1 MNKSKFTSDKNK
13 GLLWNLM
20 YEGGIFNDIAGDK
33 LNNVKEIFENKIE
46 ETSKLNDKTLM
57 EMNKIVMTEIIND
70 LSVLKYNY
78 KRNNE
83 NVIISSNEI
92 NNTMYQTKKENLK
105 ERERKFNDKLTRLK
119 DDFNN
124 LTNVAIPNEIDFSD
138 NNDTPLK
145 SNEID
150 FLLSETIKKR
160 VNELNI
166 VLERQNKEEGENWI
180 NDPNTPNITNN
191 LKQNKLSVG
200 GEVKENI
207 YIEEINS
214 NSPNNLKNNLENN
227 NFKMNN
233 SKVRFNDK
241 SEIINKKTYTE
252 DLKDNIFSLFK
263 KTENNLNVEFGKT
276 ENNMNYE
283 KILNQDNHIKMSK
296 IEQEMQELKDDVKDI
311 KILLRSLSLNIERL
325 VTK

>member
-83 NVIISSNEI
+83 NIIISSNEI

-160 VNELNI
+160 ENELNI

-180 NDPNTPNITNN
+180 NDSNTQNITNDF
-191 LKQNKLSVG
+191 KQNKLSLG
-200 GEVKENI
+200 SEVKEHI
-207 YIEEINS
+207 HIEEINS
-214 NSPNNLKNNLENN
+214 NSSNNLNNNL
-227 NFKMNN
+227 KMNN

-252 DLKDNIFSLFK
+252 DLRENIFSLFK
-263 KTENNLNVEFGKT
+263 KTENNINH
-276 ENNMNYE
+276 ENYD
-283 KILNQDNHIKMSK
+283 KRFNQDNHIKMSK
-296 IEQEMQELKDDVKDI
+296 SNGIDKIEQELQELKDDVKDI

>member
-33 LNNVKEIFENKIE
+33 FNNVKEIFENKIE
-46 ETSKLNDKTLM
+46 ETSKINDKTLM

-92 NNTMYQTKKENLK
+92 NNTMYKTKNENLK

-160 VNELNI
+160 ENELNI

-276 ENNMNYE
+276 ENNLNVE
-283 KILNQDNHIKMSK
+283 KIFNQDNHIKMSK

>member
-20 YEGGIFNDIAGDK
+20 YEGGIFNDIAGEK

-83 NVIISSNEI
+83 NIISSNEI
-92 NNTMYQTKKENLK
+92 NNTMYQTKNENLK
-105 ERERKFNDKLTRLK
+105 EREKKFNDKLTRLK

-124 LTNVAIPNEIDFSD
+124 LSNVAIPNEIDFSD

-160 VNELNI
+160 ENELNI

-180 NDPNTPNITNN
+180 NDPNTQNITNDF
-191 LKQNKLSVG
+191 KQNKLSLG
-200 GEVKENI
+200 SEVKEHI
-207 YIEEINS
+207 HIEEINS
-214 NSPNNLKNNLENN
+214 NSSNNLNNNL
-227 NFKMNN
+227 KMNN

-252 DLKDNIFSLFK
+252 DLRENIFSLFK
-263 KTENNLNVEFGKT
+263 KTENNINH
-276 ENNMNYE
+276 ENYENKVNYE
-283 KILNQDNHIKMSK
+283 KRFNQDNHIKMSK
-296 IEQEMQELKDDVKDI
+296 SNGMDKIEQELQELKDDVKDI
-311 KILLRSLSLNIERL
+311 KILLRSLSLNIERI